1 MKLDMARDA
10 RSEDVQ
16 IGPGV
21 LRLVTCGSVDDG
33 KSTLIGRLLFDLQ
46 AVPEDQLRSLHRES
60 LRFGKAD
67 GALDLALLLDGL
79 EAEQEQ
85 GITIDVAY
93 RYFQSSRRSFIVADA
108 PGHEQYTRNM
118 ATGASVSDAAILLVD
133 ARKGGLQQTRRHSL
147 IASLFGVR
155 YVILAVNKMDLVD
168 FSESVF
174 RSIQGNY
181 EQCAASLGVKSVR
194 TIPISA
200 RHGDNVVSGSRR
212 MSWYSGP
219 PLLSVL
225 EDIDVKGP
233 AISAAPARILVQRI
247 CRSNSDFRAISGIVT
262 QGRIAPGTRVTVAGS
277 NRTSVI
283 SRLVSMAGD
292 LREVT
297 AWGPVMAVL
306 ADELDVSRGDV
317 LCAGEADLAV
327 TDQFA
332 GHLLWFHDKEMIPER
347 SYLMKIGART
357 IPATVTALKHRID
370 VNSGAHIAARTLEL
384 NELAFC
390 NFSLS
395 APVPLDS
402 FENSRDHGSFILI
415 DRVTN
420 DTVGAGVVAF
430 ELRRAPNLHAQE
442 LRVDKAARAAIKGHR
457 PAVLWMTGFS
467 GAGKSTIANLVDL
480 QLNALGCH
488 TYVLDGDNVRRG
500 LNRDLGFTEVD
511 RVENIRRVAEVARYF
526 TEAGLIVLV
535 SLISPYRLERQMARE
550 RFSDGEFIE
559 VFVDAPLEVCRQRD
573 PKGLYHKAAEGELKN
588 FTGVDAP
595 YEPPE
600 RPDIHLKSGSER
612 APDLAVEV
620 IDYLRA
626 HGVIGGRTGAS

>member
-1 MKLDMARDA
+1 MNFNVVRDA
-10 RSEDVQ
+10 QSEEAS
-16 IGPGV
+16 INRGV
-21 LRLVTCGSVDDG
+21 LRLLTCGSVDDG
-33 KSTLIGRLLFDLQ
+33 KSTLIGRLLFELR
-46 AVPEDQLRSLHRES
+46 AVPEDQLRNLQRDSRRL
-60 LRFGKAD
+60 GNDD

-79 EAEQEQ
+79 EAEREQ

-93 RYFQSSRRSFIVADA
+93 RYFQTHRRSFIVADA

-118 ATGASVSDAAILLVD
+118 ATAASVSDVAILLVD
-133 ARKGGLQQTRRHSL
+133 ARKGVVQQTRRHSL
-147 IASLFGVR
+147 IVSLFGVR
-155 YVILAVNKMDLVD
+155 HVILAVNKMDLVE

-174 RSIQGNY
+174 RSIEADY
-181 EQCAASLGVKSVR
+181 EQCAASLGVRSVR

-200 RHGDNVVSGSRR
+200 RLGDNVVSGSPR
-212 MSWYSGP
+212 MSWYADP
-219 PLLSVL
+219 PLLPVL
-225 EDIDVKGP
+225 ENIDVKGP
-233 AISAAPARILVQRI
+233 ATSEAPARILVQRI
-247 CRSNSDFRAISGIVT
+247 CRPNADFRGVSGIVT
-262 QGRIAPGTRVTVAGS
+262 QGRFAPGTRVTVAGS
-277 NRTSVI
+277 GRTTVI
-283 SRLVSMAGD
+283 KRLVSMAGD
-292 LREVT
+292 LSEV
-297 AWGPVMAVL
+297 AAGGPVMAVL
-306 ADELDVSRGDV
+306 ADELDVGRGDV
-317 LCAGEADLAV
+317 LCAGDADMAV

-332 GHLLWFHDKEMIPER
+332 GHLLWFDDREMIPER
-347 SYLMKIGART
+347 SYLMKIGTRT

-370 VNSGAHIAARTLEL
+370 VNSGAHIAARKLEL

-395 APVPLDS
+395 PPVPLDN
-402 FENSRDHGSFILI
+402 FKNSRDHGSFILI
-415 DRVTN
+415 DRMTN
-420 DTVGAGVVAF
+420 DTVGAGVVSF
-430 ELRRAPNLHAQE
+430 ELRRAPNLQGQE

-480 QLNALGCH
+480 ELNALGCH

-500 LNRDLGFTEVD
+500 LNRDLGFTEAD

-559 VFVDAPLEVCRQRD
+559 IFVDAPLELCRQRD
-573 PKGLYHKAAEGELKN
+573 PKGLYDKAARGELKN

-600 RPDIHLKSGSER
+600 SPEIHLQTV
-612 APDLAVEV
+612 ADQAADLASRV
-620 IDYLRA
+620 IEFLRTR
-626 HGVIGGRTGAS
+626 GVIGR

>member
-1 MKLDMARDA
+1 M
-10 RSEDVQ
+10 
-16 IGPGV
+16 
-21 LRLVTCGSVDDG
+21 
-33 KSTLIGRLLFDLQ
+33 
-46 AVPEDQLRSLHRES
+46 
-60 LRFGKAD
+60 
-67 GALDLALLLDGL
+67 
-79 EAEQEQ
+79 
-85 GITIDVAY
+85 
-93 RYFQSSRRSFIVADA
+93 
-108 PGHEQYTRNM
+108 
-118 ATGASVSDAAILLVD
+118 
-133 ARKGGLQQTRRHSL
+133 
-147 IASLFGVR
+147 
-155 YVILAVNKMDLVD
+155 
-168 FSESVF
+168 
-174 RSIQGNY
+174 
-181 EQCAASLGVKSVR
+181 
-194 TIPISA
+194 
-200 RHGDNVVSGSRR
+200 
-212 MSWYSGP
+212 
-219 PLLSVL
+219 
-225 EDIDVKGP
+225 
-233 AISAAPARILVQRI
+233 
-247 CRSNSDFRAISGIVT
+247 
-262 QGRIAPGTRVTVAGS
+262 TVAGS
-277 NRTSVI
+277 SRTSVI

-332 GHLLWFHDKEMIPER
+332 GHLLWFDDKEMIPER

-370 VNSGAHIAARTLEL
+370 VNSGAHIAARKLEL

-500 LNRDLGFTEVD
+500 LNRDLGFTEARPCREHPPGSRGSALFHRSRPYSVSFAD
-511 RVENIRRVAEVARYF
+511 IAVSVGTADGARAVFRWRIHRSLRRC
-526 TEAGLIVLV
+526 
-535 SLISPYRLERQMARE
+535 
-550 RFSDGEFIE
+550 
-559 VFVDAPLEVCRQRD
+559 APGGMPSTRS
-573 PKGLYHKAAEGELKN
+573 EG
-588 FTGVDAP
+588 AIP
-595 YEPPE
+595 
-600 RPDIHLKSGSER
+600 
-612 APDLAVEV
+612 
-620 IDYLRA
+620 
-626 HGVIGGRTGAS
+626 